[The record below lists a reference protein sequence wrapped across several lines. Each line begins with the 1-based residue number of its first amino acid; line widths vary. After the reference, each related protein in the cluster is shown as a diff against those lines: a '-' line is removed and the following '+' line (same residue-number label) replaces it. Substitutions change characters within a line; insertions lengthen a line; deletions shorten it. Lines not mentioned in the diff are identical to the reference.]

1 MTQRHTAGMSEVM
14 SIADSLGHVDVGSL
28 ADSLGRTGFG
38 MVPGV
43 VRPDELLALQTFA
56 RDAVAS
62 NGDEYAYLTQDALA
76 GTPIGDLARSQE
88 LTGLLS
94 SLYEESVGTPPSP
107 QETVHPAL
115 RCLSGLTG
123 TGQSLRFHFDSYAI
137 TALLPIAIPA
147 TGNRGDFLYYPNRRP
162 VRRRAL
168 MNLTDKVIYQ
178 NPATI
183 RLIASQRF
191 RTARPPRR
199 LQLTP
204 GNLYVFCGYRTL
216 HGNDR
221 CDPDQIRATALFH
234 FGDPHLE
241 SPLVRLMQRRVQ
253 RRAASESA
261 ST

>member
-1 MTQRHTAGMSEVM
+1 MP
-14 SIADSLGHVDVGSL
+14 IAESLGHVDVRSL
-28 ADSLGRTGFG
+28 ADSLQRTGFG
-38 MVPGV
+38 MVPDV
-43 VRPDELLALQTFA
+43 VRPDDMLALQTLA
-56 RDAVAS
+56 HDAVAS

-76 GTPIGDLARSQE
+76 GTPIGDLARSRE
-88 LTGLLS
+88 LTDLLS
-94 SLYEESVGTPPSP
+94 SLYEDSVGTAPSP
-107 QETVHPAL
+107 QEAIHPAL
-115 RCLSGLTG
+115 RCLIGRTG

-147 TGNRGDFLYYPNRRP
+147 TGDRGDFLYYPNRRP

-168 MNLTDKVIYQ
+168 ANLTDKAIYQ

-191 RTARPPRR
+191 RSARPPRR

-221 CDPDQIRATALFH
+221 CDPDQLRATALFH
-234 FGDPHLE
+234 FGDPHLRN
-241 SPLVRLMQRRVQ
+241 PLVRLMQRRVQ
-253 RRAASESA
+253 RRAAIESA
-261 ST
+261 RT

>member
-1 MTQRHTAGMSEVM
+1 MP
-14 SIADSLGHVDVGSL
+14 IAESLGHIDVRSL
-28 ADSLGRTGFG
+28 ADSLQRTGFG
-38 MVPGV
+38 MVPDV
-43 VRPDELLALQTFA
+43 VRPDEMLALRTFA

-62 NGDEYAYLTQDALA
+62 NRDEYAYLTQDALA
-76 GTPIGDLARSQE
+76 GTPIGDLARSRE
-88 LTGLLS
+88 LTDLLS
-94 SLYEESVGTPPSP
+94 SLYEEAVGNPPSP
-107 QETVHPAL
+107 QEVVHPAL
-115 RCLSGLTG
+115 RCLIGRTG
-123 TGQSLRFHFDSYAI
+123 IGQSLRFHFDSYAI

-147 TGNRGDFLYYPNRRP
+147 TGDRGDFLYYPNRRP

-168 MNLTDKVIYQ
+168 VNLTDKAIYQ
-178 NPATI
+178 NPATL

-221 CDPDQIRATALFH
+221 CDPDQLRATALFH
-234 FGDPHLE
+234 FGDPHLRN
-241 SPLVRLMQRRVQ
+241 PLVRLMHRRVQ
-253 RRAASESA
+253 RRAAIESA